1 MWRRRYQILSTKAK
15 RGMQHNIIPGRLLI
29 RVMRNAWAFAPFSPN
44 FSFARASTDF
54 SKALFDELSLSVVL
68 KKSSL
73 SAAGTFAIAASYFA
87 RASGGNSSRL
97 KFVFGR
103 RCADLAS

>member
-1 MWRRRYQILSTKAK
+1 MWRRRYEILSTKAK
-15 RGMQHNIIPGRLLI
+15 SGMQHNIIPGRLLI

-44 FSFARASTDF
+44 FSFARASTHF
-54 SKALFDELSLSVVL
+54 SKLFFDASPLSLTL

-73 SAAGTFAIAASYFA
+73 SDGGTFAIAASYFA

-103 RCADLAS
+103 RCADL